1 MAFKK
6 YTISENELIKIARL
20 CKQEQGSLEG
30 SKAEASLAANL
41 LETHSNY
48 ANKYGSDIY
57 SFMRNSGWFYKAAYF
72 MDNGSAP
79 KTYVDA
85 IKDVLVNGNRTLP
98 LGVDEHDCL
107 SDIRSVSN
115 NGVQFDKKDRSQ
127 YQKGVTWIVNTLGS
141 QYTFYCFPSSGS
153 DPFGYTKNN
162 EKYMGEVKEETK
174 PVSKVIVGSARI
186 DENGHATY
194 GKAGDQTGKE
204 VSTQEWYIHSKGWVT
219 LRAKDPE
226 KRKKIAYAMR
236 RACDNPHIGYD
247 QIQRYTAYDWCKY
260 NNGGN
265 YDPGSITVN
274 VETDCSALVRLC
286 MAYAGIF
293 VGDFYTGN
301 EVEVLMATGAFEKL
315 TSNKYT
321 VIPDYLMEGDI
332 QVTKQTGHTIVILN
346 DGPYA
351 QTDSHLSDEKSI
363 TECIAKGQTESI
375 KFTGHGIEVDGIRG
389 RETMEQMAR
398 VLQVAMNYDY
408 NAGLEEDGIFGPKS
422 RKAIKGHYVKRGE
435 TQYMVTALEIIMYL
449 RGKNPKGVEY
459 PGEFGPGLEAA
470 VGMTYVDADTFIKL
484 IS

>member
-1 MAFKK
+1 MAFKQ
-6 YTISENELIKIARL
+6 YNLSEDELIRIARL
-20 CKQEQGSLEG
+20 CKQEQGSLAG
-30 SKAEASLAANL
+30 AKAEASLGANL

-48 ANKYGSDIY
+48 QNKYGSDIY

-72 MDNGSAP
+72 MDNGEAP
-79 KTYVDA
+79 EKYVEG
-85 IKDVLVNGNRTLP
+85 IRDVLVNGNRTLP

-115 NGVQFDKKDRSQ
+115 DGVEFDKRNRNGYIPNK
-127 YQKGVTWIVNTLGS
+127 TWIVNTLGS
-141 QYTFYCFPSSGS
+141 QYTFYCFPATGS
-153 DPFGYTKNN
+153 DPFGYTKAN
-162 EKYMGEVKEETK
+162 EKYMGFDDKKEETMGA
-174 PVSKVIVGSARI
+174 VMIGSARI
-186 DENGHATY
+186 DESGHATY

-204 VSTQEWYIHSKGWVT
+204 VSTQEWYAHNKLWIA

-226 KRKKIAYAMR
+226 KREKIAYAMQ

-260 NNGGN
+260 NNDGN
-265 YDPGSITVN
+265 FDPATITEN

-301 EVEVLMATGAFEKL
+301 EVAVLMATGAFERL
-315 TSNKYT
+315 TGSKYSDS
-321 VIPDYLMEGDI
+321 PNWLKRGDI
-332 QVTKQTGHTIVILN
+332 LVTATKGHTVVV
-346 DGPYA
+346 
-351 QTDSHLSDEKSI
+351 LSDGKYADSNTSSSTEKSI
-363 TECIAKGQTESI
+363 TDCIAKGQTESI

-408 NAGLEEDGIFGPKS
+408 GANLVEDGIFGPKS
-422 RKAIKGHYVKRGE
+422 RRAIKGHYVKRGE
-435 TQYMVTALEIIMYL
+435 VQYMVTALEIIMYL
-449 RGKNPKGVEY
+449 RGKDPNGVEY
-459 PGEFGPGLEAA
+459 PGEFGPGLEKA
-470 VGMTYVDADTFIKL
+470 VGMSYVDANTFITL